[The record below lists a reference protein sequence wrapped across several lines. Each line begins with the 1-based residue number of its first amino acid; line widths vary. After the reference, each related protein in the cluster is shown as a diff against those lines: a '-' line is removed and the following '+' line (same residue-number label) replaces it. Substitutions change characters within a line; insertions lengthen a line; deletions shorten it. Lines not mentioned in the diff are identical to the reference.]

1 MRNGVVGNL
10 CPVFVL
16 RSNMCPPPG
25 WLRPQPGLLDGS
37 FSVDTEDGRRF
48 FQENRRFPTSSC
60 SFLRFSRFVDPD
72 FTCWSVH
79 AIPVSLVR
87 YPSLVVLER
96 AGHSVASVVTATNPL
111 PISIGLTV
119 TCRVGTCVHHPGYCQ
134 DWNLRKPVT
143 LAGHCVTTTLESRGP
158 LLGRRQNFH
167 NNVPAGFAAAN
178 G

>member
-1 MRNGVVGNL
+1 
-10 CPVFVL
+10 
-16 RSNMCPPPG
+16 
-25 WLRPQPGLLDGS
+25 LDGS
-37 FSVDTEDGRRF
+37 FSVDTEDGGRF

-111 PISIGLTV
+111 PLSIGLTV

-143 LAGHCVTTTLESRGP
+143 LAGHCVTTTLGSRGP

>member
-1 MRNGVVGNL
+1 
-10 CPVFVL
+10 
-16 RSNMCPPPG
+16 MCPPPQRLRSRPG
-25 WLRPQPGLLDGS
+25 WLDGS
-37 FSVDTEDGRRF
+37 FSVDTEDGGRF

-111 PISIGLTV
+111 PTHIQPS
-119 TCRVGTCVHHPGYCQ
+119 
-134 DWNLRKPVT
+134 PVEME
-143 LAGHCVTTTLESRGP
+143 HVSTTLDIATTGSME
-158 LLGRRQNFH
+158 
-167 NNVPAGFAAAN
+167 NVVIGNARATVRFNAPWRPAVAFACLRA
-178 G
+178 

>member
-1 MRNGVVGNL
+1 MSTSPVVTATT
-10 CPVFVL
+10 
-16 RSNMCPPPG
+16 RA
-25 WLRPQPGLLDGS
+25 D
-37 FSVDTEDGRRF
+37 RRF
-48 FQENRRFPTSSC
+48 LLSGYGRWWSVLSRKSSIPDKFMFVPQVQSVRR
-60 SFLRFSRFVDPD
+60 SRFHLLECTRDPGK
-72 FTCWSVH
+72 FGQV
-79 AIPVSLVR
+79 PF
-87 YPSLVVLER
+87 PVVLER

-167 NNVPAGFAAAN
+167 NNVPAGFAAAT

>member
-1 MRNGVVGNL
+1 
-10 CPVFVL
+10 
-16 RSNMCPPPG
+16 MCPPPG
-25 WLRPQPGLLDGS
+25 WLRPQTGPIDGS
-37 FSVDTEDGRRF
+37 FSVDTEDGGRF

-111 PISIGLTV
+111 PLSIGLTV